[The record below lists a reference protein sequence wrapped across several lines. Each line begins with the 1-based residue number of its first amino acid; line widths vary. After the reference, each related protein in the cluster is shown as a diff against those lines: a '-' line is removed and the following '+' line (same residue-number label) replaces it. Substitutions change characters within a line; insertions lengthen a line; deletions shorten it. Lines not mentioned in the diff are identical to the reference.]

1 MSRENVE
8 LVKRIL
14 PGDVDMVAFVG
25 GGLPFGAEVLA
36 LFAPDAEVAFITGA
50 PGVPTLAFRGLE
62 GFEKGWDD
70 WLSPFA
76 SYMLSVEDVVD
87 AGDEDV
93 LVLTHVRARTHRD
106 GVLVE
111 HDPAAAITVRDGTV
125 VRARFFLE
133 RSAALDA
140 LGLPT

>member
-1 MSRENVE
+1 
-8 LVKRIL
+8 
-14 PGDVDMVAFVG
+14 
-25 GGLPFGAEVLA
+25 
-36 LFAPDAEVAFITGA
+36 
-50 PGVPTLAFRGLE
+50 
-62 GFEKGWDD
+62 
-70 WLSPFA
+70 
-76 SYMLSVEDVVD
+76 MLSVEDVVD